1 MNPDLDVLLGVDA
14 NNFLFFEY
22 GFLNIIELEIIPTS
36 IRIPVLQL
44 FLVYAKKVKVVS
56 DSSLDFSEKLMKEKD
71 IEDVFL

>member
-1 MNPDLDVLLGVDA
+1 MNPDLDVLLCVDA

-44 FLVYAKKVKVVS
+44 FLVYAKKVKGVS

>member
-1 MNPDLDVLLGVDA
+1 MFYCVDA

-22 GFLNIIELEIIPTS
+22 WFLNIIELEIIPTS

-56 DSSLDFSEKLMKEKD
+56 DSSLDFSEKLTKEKD